1 MRMRSLVP
9 HPYRYVWP
17 LAFGAAVLAELIALP
32 ARAQTPATEPP
43 KAPPATAPTAPESS
57 APAAPASD
65 STAADAATSAEAK
78 TEPAA
83 ASEVQTGAGLF
94 EQSTSASEPKAEGD
108 APATSPPAF
117 ELNGYVRS
125 AFFAGRSMSSS
136 SVGLQAGYGELAL
149 RLQTRKEKYGDAF
162 AETRLN
168 YGLQQD
174 GTKLNVDLREAYV
187 NAYLGPLDLRL
198 GHQIIV
204 WGRADA
210 FNPTNNLTPL
220 DLRVRS
226 SLEDDRRLANLGL
239 RSFLNLE
246 PLRIEAV
253 WLPIYRATQVPS
265 VATPSYVDFKYTNYP
280 APALKNGTEAV
291 RVHLELPAFEAS
303 VSYLYG
309 YAPLPGLALNGISPG
324 LAVGDSVIPQAQ
336 PVRIER
342 RAYDQHVVGFDFS
355 TAIGD
360 ALAVRGEAA
369 FRSPLHYKRRVY
381 APNPD
386 IQYVL
391 GADRSFG
398 NVSVIAQYMGRVVL
412 DWRRA
417 ESPELSED
425 PAALGSGVPASA
437 IEQAIPLIEDELR
450 VRNQM
455 LFSQLHKVQHL
466 ATVRVEWLGLH
477 ETLSLSALGFFN
489 FSTKEWLAFPKLG
502 YKLSDNL
509 STSVGAEI
517 FAGPDGTLFGLIDR
531 QLTAGYAELR
541 YGF

>member
-1 MRMRSLVP
+1 MRLRSVVP

-17 LAFGAAVLAELIALP
+17 LAGAVVLAGSIARPAQAQTLPAEPSSATP
-32 ARAQTPATEPP
+32 ARAATAPDSSAS
-43 KAPPATAPTAPESS
+43 APPAADS
-57 APAAPASD
+57 ASAG
-65 STAADAATSAEAK
+65 AATSAETKA
-78 TEPAA
+78 EPASA
-83 ASEVQTGAGLF
+83 GEVQTGAGLF

-108 APATSPPAF
+108 GEATSPQAF

-125 AFFAGRSMSSS
+125 DFFAGRLPSSS

-149 RLQTRKEKYGDAF
+149 RLRTRKEKYGDAF

-226 SLEDDRRLANLGL
+226 PLEDDRRLANLGL
-239 RSFLNLE
+239 RAFLNLA
-246 PLRIEAV
+246 PLRIEGV

-265 VATPSYVDFKYTNYP
+265 VVSPSYVDFKYTNYP
-280 APALKNGTEAV
+280 APAVQNGTEAA

-309 YAPLPGLALNGISPG
+309 YAPLPGLALNGVSEG
-324 LAVGDSVIPQAQ
+324 LTVGDSVIPQAQ
-336 PVRIER
+336 PIRIER
-342 RAYDQHVVGFDFS
+342 SAYDQHVVGFDFS

-369 FRSPLHYKRRVY
+369 FRSPLHYKSRVY

-412 DWRRA
+412 HWQRA
-417 ESPELSED
+417 ESPEFSED
-425 PAALGSGVPASA
+425 PTALGSGVPAAA
-437 IEQAIPLIEDELR
+437 IAQAIPLIEAELR
-450 VRNQM
+450 VKNQM

-477 ETLSLSALGFFN
+477 ETLSLSALAFLN
-489 FSTKEWLAFPKLG
+489 FSTKEWLAFPKLS

-517 FAGPDGTLFGLIDR
+517 FAGPGGTLFGLIER

>member
-1 MRMRSLVP
+1 M
-9 HPYRYVWP
+9 
-17 LAFGAAVLAELIALP
+17 
-32 ARAQTPATEPP
+32 
-43 KAPPATAPTAPESS
+43 
-57 APAAPASD
+57 
-65 STAADAATSAEAK
+65 SAETK
-78 TEPAA
+78 QEPAA
-83 ASEVQTGAGLF
+83 AGEVQTGAGLF
-94 EQSTSASEPKAEGD
+94 EQSTAASEPTAPGD
-108 APATSPPAF
+108 SSTATPQTF

-125 AFFAGRSMSSS
+125 DFFAGRSASSS
-136 SVGLQAGYGELAL
+136 SVVLQAGYGELAL
-149 RLQTRKEKYGDAF
+149 RLRTRREKFGDAF

-187 NAYLGPLDLRL
+187 NAYVGPLDLRL

-226 SLEDDRRLANLGL
+226 PLEDDRRLANLGL
-239 RSFLNLE
+239 RAFLNLA
-246 PLRIEAV
+246 PLRIEGV
-253 WLPIYRATQVPS
+253 WLPLYRATQVPS
-265 VATPSYVDFKYTNYP
+265 VVSPSYVDFKYTNYP
-280 APALKNGTEAV
+280 PPALQNGTEGA
-291 RVHLELPAFEAS
+291 RVHLELPQLEAS

-309 YAPLPGLALNGISPG
+309 YAPLPGLALNGVSEG
-324 LAVGDSVIPQAQ
+324 LPVGDSVIPQAQ
-336 PVRIER
+336 PIRIER

-369 FRSPLHYKRRVY
+369 LRSPLHYKRRVY
-381 APNPD
+381 APYPD
-386 IQYVL
+386 VQYVL

-398 NVSVIAQYMGRVVL
+398 NVSVIAQYMGRVVH

-417 ESPELSED
+417 ESPEFSED
-425 PAALGSGVPASA
+425 PAALGSGVPAAA
-437 IEQAIPLIEDELR
+437 IAQAIPLIEAELR

-477 ETLSLSALGFFN
+477 ETLSLSALAFLN
-489 FSTKEWLAFPKLG
+489 FTTKEWLAFPKLV

-517 FAGPDGTLFGLIDR
+517 FAGPSGTLFGLIDR
-531 QLTAGYAELR
+531 QLSAGYAELR